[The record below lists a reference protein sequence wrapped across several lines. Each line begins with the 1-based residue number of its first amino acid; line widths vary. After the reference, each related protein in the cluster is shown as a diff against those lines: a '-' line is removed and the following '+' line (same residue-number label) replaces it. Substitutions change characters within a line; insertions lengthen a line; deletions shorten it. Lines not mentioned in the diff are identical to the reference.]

1 MLCSALPNCSRH
13 QEGTDHTKKKYEVP
27 LQTFIESW
35 CPGEEVPDG
44 TSSTTSACVSLQ
56 EDAHSLGCTAVSW
69 CPATPAGSLV
79 SGKPVTQPVSRLVTA
94 GCDNTLRVGL
104 LALSATSDG
113 PAYNVSMI

>member
-13 QEGTDHTKKKYEVP
+13 QEGTPHQKAFELP

-35 CPGEEVPDG
+35 CPGGEVPSG
-44 TSSTTSACVSLQ
+44 TGSTTSAHVSLQ

-104 LALSATSDG
+104 LALSAISTLRVG
-113 PAYNVSMI
+113 QHIVSA